1 MRRVTHF
8 FLTCLG
14 VSLLAEKKMKLK
26 NESHIITGQELE
38 LEQQALPRRIFLF
51 LLNTTRTVRTVR
63 KPFLCVAFTSI
74 PNLQLRDRKSV
85 NKAITHRIPIFL
97 VLLNTARTVRK

>member
-1 MRRVTHF
+1 V
-8 FLTCLG
+8 G

-26 NESHIITGQELE
+26 NETSQELE

-74 PNLQLRDRKSV
+74 PNLQLKIWNRDRKSV
-85 NKAITHRIPIFL
+85 NKAITHRIPISSWFY
-97 VLLNTARTVRK
+97 

>member
-1 MRRVTHF
+1 MNHTSSQE
-8 FLTCLG
+8 L
-14 VSLLAEKKMKLK
+14 
-26 NESHIITGQELE
+26 ELE

-74 PNLQLRDRKSV
+74 PNLQLKIWNRDRKSA
-85 NKAITHRIPIFL
+85 NKAITHRIYTYLPGFTEYSTHSTQVNNI
-97 VLLNTARTVRK
+97 NE